1 MSDTGTSRFAN
12 LFSPGGIGDVALGNR
27 AVVAPMTRISAG
39 PGGLATDEMATYYAE
54 YAQGGFGLVIT
65 EGTYID
71 EAQSQGYVD
80 QPGIANDAQRDSWKR
95 VVDAVHA
102 EGVPIFMQLLHAG
115 ALIQH
120 NDYVGEAV
128 APSAVEPVGE
138 MAPHYKGDGKFPIP
152 REITRREMKDIAE
165 RFGAAAVRAIDAGFD
180 GVEIHGANGYLA
192 DQFLTDYTNA
202 RDDEYGG
209 PTARRVRYHTEIV
222 AAVKQSLNGRAPF
235 GIRISETKVNDL
247 AHSWADG
254 VDDAKTIFGAVGEAG
269 PSYIHVNAHRGFEP
283 VFGSGK
289 SLARLA
295 REAAPRDVG
304 IVACGK
310 LNDPSLADALLEDGT
325 ADAAAIAKGA
335 LADPHWPRKI
345 ARDETPVAFDPEM
358 LRPYA
363 TLENVRRW
371 KEGRGLRDAARVG
384 Q

>member
-1 MSDTGTSRFAN
+1 MSDTGTSRFAK
-12 LFSPGGIGDVALGNR
+12 LFSPGRVGGVALGNR
-27 AVVAPMTRISAG
+27 AAVAPMTRISAG
-39 PGGLATDEMATYYAE
+39 PGGLATDGMAAYYAD
-54 YAQGGFGLVIT
+54 YAKGGFGLVIT

-71 EAQSQGYVD
+71 EAHSQGYVD
-80 QPGIANDAQRDSWKR
+80 QPGIANDAQRDSWKT

-102 EGVPIFMQLLHAG
+102 QGVPVFMQLLHAG

-120 NDYVGEAV
+120 NDHVGEAV
-128 APSAVEPVGE
+128 APSAIEPVGE
-138 MAPHYKGDGKFPIP
+138 MAPHYKGAGKFPVP
-152 REITRREMKDIAE
+152 REISRREMTDVAAA
-165 RFGAAAVRAIDAGFD
+165 FGAAARRAVEAGFD

-192 DQFLTDYTNA
+192 DQFLTDYTNR

-222 AAVKQSLNGRAPF
+222 AAVKRALDGRAPF

-247 AHSWADG
+247 AHSWAG
-254 VDDAKTIFGAVGEAG
+254 GADDARTIFGAIGEAG

-283 VFGSGK
+283 VFGTGK

-295 REAAPRDVG
+295 REAAPRDVR

-310 LNDPSLADALLEDGT
+310 LNDPLLAEALIEDGT

-335 LADPHWPRKI
+335 LADPSWPAKI
-345 ARDETPVAFDPEM
+345 ARGEAPVAFDPAM

-363 TLENVRRW
+363 TLENVSAWRAG
-371 KEGRGLRDAARVG
+371 KGPG
-384 Q
+384 

>member
-1 MSDTGTSRFAN
+1 MSDTGTSRFAK
-12 LFSPGGIGDVALGNR
+12 LFSPGRIGDVALSNR

-39 PGGLATDEMATYYAE
+39 PGGLATDEMAAYYAE
-54 YAQGGFGLVIT
+54 YARGGFGLVIT

-71 EAQSQGYVD
+71 EAHSQGYVD
-80 QPGIANDAQRDSWKR
+80 QPGIANDAQHESWRK

-102 EGVPIFMQLLHAG
+102 EGVPVFMQLLHAG

-120 NDYVGEAV
+120 NDHVDEAV

-138 MAPHYKGDGKFPIP
+138 MAPHYKGEGKFPTP
-152 REITRREMKDIAE
+152 REITKQEMKDIAAE
-165 RFGAAAVRAIDAGFD
+165 FGAAAVRAIDAGFD

-192 DQFLTDYTNA
+192 DQFLTDYTNE
-202 RDDEYGG
+202 RGDEYGG

-222 AAVKQSLNGRAPF
+222 AAVKQALDGRAPF

-247 AHSWADG
+247 AHSWAGG

-269 PSYIHVNAHRGFEP
+269 PTYIHVNAHRGFEP

-295 REAAPRDVG
+295 REAAPRHVG

-310 LNDPSLADALLEDGT
+310 LNEPSLADAMLGDGT
-325 ADAAAIAKGA
+325 ADATAIAKGA
-335 LADPHWPRKI
+335 LADPCWPRKI
-345 ARDETPVAFDPEM
+345 TRDETLVAFDPEM

-371 KEGRGLRDAARVG
+371 REKRGLRDTAPIGR
-384 Q
+384 

>member
-1 MSDTGTSRFAN
+1 MSDTGTSRFAK
-12 LFSPGGIGDVALGNR
+12 LFSPGRIGNVALGNR
-27 AVVAPMTRISAG
+27 AAVAPMTRISAG
-39 PGGLATDEMATYYAE
+39 PGGLATDGMAAYYAD
-54 YAQGGFGLVIT
+54 YAKGGFGLVIT

-71 EAQSQGYVD
+71 EAHSQGYVD
-80 QPGIANDAQRDSWKR
+80 QPGIANDAQRDSWKK

-102 EGVPIFMQLLHAG
+102 QGVPIFMQLLHAG

-120 NDYVGEAV
+120 NDHVGEAV

-138 MAPHYKGDGKFPIP
+138 MAPHYKGAGRFPVP
-152 REITRREMKDIAE
+152 REISRREMTDVAAA
-165 RFGAAAVRAIDAGFD
+165 FGAAARRAVEARFD

-192 DQFLTDYTNA
+192 DQFLTDYTNR

-222 AAVKQSLNGRAPF
+222 AAVKRALDGRAPF

-247 AHSWADG
+247 AHSWAG
-254 VDDAKTIFGAVGEAG
+254 GADDARTIFGAIGEAG

-283 VFGSGK
+283 VFGTGK

-295 REAAPRDVG
+295 REAAPRDVR

-310 LNDPSLADALLEDGT
+310 LNDPLLAEALIEDGT

-335 LADPHWPRKI
+335 LADPCWPAKI
-345 ARDETPVAFDPEM
+345 ARGEAPVAFDPAM

-363 TLENVRRW
+363 TLENVSQWRAG
-371 KEGRGLRDAARVG
+371 KGPG
-384 Q
+384 